1 MNNPQN
7 SQRNSRHSLN
17 LDQRSALKITAV
29 EEVISFDETLISL
42 SLGETVL
49 NVSGDGLSIKNLS
62 IEQGEVTVTGRVDAV
77 VYYDD
82 NPRRKKFGLFGR
94 GQ

>member
-17 LDQRSALKITAV
+17 LDQRSVLKITAV